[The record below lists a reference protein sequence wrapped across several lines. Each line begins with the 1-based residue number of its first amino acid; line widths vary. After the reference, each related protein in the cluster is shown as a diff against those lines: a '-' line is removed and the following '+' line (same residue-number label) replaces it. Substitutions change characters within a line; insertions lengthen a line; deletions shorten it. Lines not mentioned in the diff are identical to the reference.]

1 MIMKSEELTWW
12 TRDNGRMKWLPQGVH
27 YPAHWRWLQS
37 WVCESHRPLATYTT
51 DLEPRPVQKTQL
63 TNWTIQP
70 RLQWANFRIWLQSE
84 GETRPPKLCG
94 LVQPWVPQFIIGLA
108 SWHLFGRTGYS
119 QPFIDIIVELRRPS
133 TTGYIL
139 AQGFV
144 ELLGQAMTACSHIVL
159 GNQGSED
166 ECG

>member
-1 MIMKSEELTWW
+1 M
-12 TRDNGRMKWLPQGVH
+12 
-27 YPAHWRWLQS
+27 
-37 WVCESHRPLATYTT
+37 
-51 DLEPRPVQKTQL
+51 
-63 TNWTIQP
+63 
-70 RLQWANFRIWLQSE
+70 
-84 GETRPPKLCG
+84 
-94 LVQPWVPQFIIGLA
+94 
-108 SWHLFGRTGYS
+108 
-119 QPFIDIIVELRRPS
+119 ELRRPS